1 MSLGNVLLGIVAG
14 IAVGA
19 TLGVLFAPDKGSN
32 TRKKITEKGNELA
45 GDLEQKFSELIES
58 ITSRLESLQEEAIR
72 LVENGE
78 PQPEEMEKEAT
89 PS

>member
-32 TRKKITEKGNELA
+32 TRKKITEKGNALA
-45 GDLEQKFSELIES
+45 EDLEQKFSELIEG

-78 PQPEEMEKEAT
+78 PHPEETEKEVT

>member
-78 PQPEEMEKEAT
+78 PQPEEMEKEVT